1 MQSVIR
7 TFLTTSALFLA
18 TSSAALAAT
27 FHLSH
32 VLAPDDPVNV
42 AALRY
47 AEVVKEK
54 TQGRVEI
61 KVHPASSLSGL
72 KDGVEGVRL
81 GTVDISLPDSGT
93 IGNWVSEIGLLNLPF
108 MFASW
113 EHADKVYKNHV
124 EKWFGAPIRQKV
136 NAVLLSSAAVG
147 FRVILTTKKEVKT
160 AADLSGVKLR
170 VPEIPVLIQTFR
182 SVKANVSP
190 IPWGES
196 YTALQTGVV
205 EGIEGS
211 PVALKGLR
219 AYEVTKYAARTH
231 HILLDTLM
239 IMNAQKFDQLSL
251 QDQKVMRESAQ
262 EIMGDWLFSQRR
274 KAEDEAW
281 QFIAQRIQAVEQPD
295 IPAFR
300 KAMEPVVAEFVQK
313 NKLDAVYNELRKA
326 ERN

>member
-1 MQSVIR
+1 MRPMVR
-7 TFLTTSALFLA
+7 TWLTTAALFIA
-18 TSSAALAAT
+18 TSSLAPAAT

-113 EHADKVYKNHV
+113 EHADRVYKNHV
-124 EKWFGAPIRQKV
+124 EKWYGAPIRQKV

-160 AADLSGVKLR
+160 AADLAGVKLR

-231 HILLDTLM
+231 HILLDTLT
-239 IMNAQKFDQLSL
+239 IMNARKFDQLSPE
-251 QDQKVMRESAQ
+251 DQKVMREAAR
-262 EIMGDWLFSQRR
+262 EIMGDWLFAQRR

-295 IPAFR
+295 MPAFR

-313 NKLDAVYNELRKA
+313 NKLEAIYNELRQA